1 MPSNNGILPRR
12 SICSIGRQEPKEAA
26 VSEEQASI
34 LVIDDTPGNLSL
46 LNQLLREHY
55 RVRLANSGPRGL
67 ELAAMAPPDL
77 VLLDIMMPDMDGY
90 QVFQRLQSDPATR
103 RIPVIFLTAKVGAED
118 EERGLAMGAVDFIH
132 KPIAPSVVLAR
143 VRTHLQIRHWQTF
156 LEDKSAWLQQEVE
169 SRVSE
174 VFRLQEATIRVMVSL
189 AEFRD
194 ECTGNHIRRTQDYV
208 RLLADYLSRQPRD
221 AGFLMPE
228 QIDRI
233 AKASPLHDIG
243 KIAIPDHI
251 LLKPGRHTPEEFAIM
266 QTHSVKGESMLLRS
280 LHEMGGDNAM
290 LRFACQI
297 ARGHHERWD
306 GSGYPD
312 GLAGEAIPLAAR
324 LMAVADV
331 YDALRSRR
339 PYKKAFEHGEAVDI
353 IVQGRGSH
361 FDPLLV
367 EAFLALEGV
376 FAEIATKLAD
386 E

>member
-1 MPSNNGILPRR
+1 MTD
-12 SICSIGRQEPKEAA
+12 
-26 VSEEQASI
+26 EQPSI

-55 RVRLANSGPRGL
+55 RVKLANSGPRGL

-77 VLLDIMMPDMDGY
+77 ILLDIMMPDMDGY

-221 AGFLMPE
+221 AGFLTPE

-297 ARGHHERWD
+297 ARSHHERWD
-306 GSGYPD
+306 GGGYPD

-339 PYKKAFEHGEAVDI
+339 PYKKAFDHAEAVDI
-353 IVQGRGSH
+353 IVQGKGSH

-376 FAEIATKLAD
+376 FSEIATKLAD

>member
-1 MPSNNGILPRR
+1 MTD
-12 SICSIGRQEPKEAA
+12 
-26 VSEEQASI
+26 EQPSI

-55 RVRLANSGPRGL
+55 RVKLANSGPRGL

-77 VLLDIMMPDMDGY
+77 ILLDIMMPDMDGY
-90 QVFQRLQSDPATR
+90 QVFQRLRSDPATR

-297 ARGHHERWD
+297 ARSHHERWD
-306 GSGYPD
+306 GGGYPD

-339 PYKKAFEHGEAVDI
+339 PYKKAFDHAEAVDI
-353 IVQGRGSH
+353 IVQGKGSH

-376 FAEIATKLAD
+376 FSEIATKLAD

>member
-1 MPSNNGILPRR
+1 
-12 SICSIGRQEPKEAA
+12 
-26 VSEEQASI
+26 VTEEQPSI

-55 RVRLANSGPRGL
+55 RVKLANSGPRGL

-77 VLLDIMMPDMDGY
+77 ILLDIMMPDMDGY

-221 AGFLMPE
+221 AGFLTPE

-297 ARGHHERWD
+297 ARSHHERWD
-306 GSGYPD
+306 GGGYPD

-339 PYKKAFEHGEAVDI
+339 PYKKAFDHAEAVDI
-353 IVQGRGSH
+353 IVQGKGSH

-376 FAEIATKLAD
+376 FSEIATKLAD

>member
-1 MPSNNGILPRR
+1 
-12 SICSIGRQEPKEAA
+12 
-26 VSEEQASI
+26 VTDEQPSI

-55 RVRLANSGPRGL
+55 RVKLANSGPRGL

-77 VLLDIMMPDMDGY
+77 ILLDIMMPDMDGY

-251 LLKPGRHTPEEFAIM
+251 LLKPGRHAPEEFAIM

-297 ARGHHERWD
+297 ARSHHERWD
-306 GSGYPD
+306 GGGYPD

-339 PYKKAFEHGEAVDI
+339 PYKKAFDHAEAVDI
-353 IVQGRGSH
+353 IVQGKGSH

-376 FAEIATKLAD
+376 FSEIATKLAD

>member
-1 MPSNNGILPRR
+1 MTD
-12 SICSIGRQEPKEAA
+12 
-26 VSEEQASI
+26 EQPSI

-77 VLLDIMMPDMDGY
+77 ILLDIMMPDMDGY

-221 AGFLMPE
+221 AGFLTPE

-297 ARGHHERWD
+297 ARSHHERWD
-306 GSGYPD
+306 GGGYPD

-339 PYKKAFEHGEAVDI
+339 PYKKAFDHAEAVDI
-353 IVQGRGSH
+353 IVQGKGSH
-361 FDPLLV
+361 FDPRLV

-376 FAEIATKLAD
+376 FSEIATKLAD

>member
-1 MPSNNGILPRR
+1 MTD
-12 SICSIGRQEPKEAA
+12 
-26 VSEEQASI
+26 EQPSI

-67 ELAAMAPPDL
+67 ELAALAPPDL
-77 VLLDIMMPDMDGY
+77 ILLDIMMPDMDGY

-297 ARGHHERWD
+297 ARSHHERWD
-306 GSGYPD
+306 GGGYPD

-339 PYKKAFEHGEAVDI
+339 PYKKAFDHAEAVDI
-353 IVQGRGSH
+353 IVQGKGSH

-367 EAFLALEGV
+367 EAFLALQGV
-376 FAEIATKLAD
+376 FSEIATKLAD

>member
-1 MPSNNGILPRR
+1 MTD
-12 SICSIGRQEPKEAA
+12 
-26 VSEEQASI
+26 EQPSI

-67 ELAAMAPPDL
+67 ELAALAPPNL
-77 VLLDIMMPDMDGY
+77 ILLDIMMPDMDGY

-297 ARGHHERWD
+297 ARSHHERWD
-306 GSGYPD
+306 GGGYPD

-339 PYKKAFEHGEAVDI
+339 PYKKAFDHAEAVDI
-353 IVQGRGSH
+353 IVQGKGSH

-367 EAFLALEGV
+367 EAFLALQGV
-376 FAEIATKLAD
+376 FSEIATKLAD

>member
-1 MPSNNGILPRR
+1 M
-12 SICSIGRQEPKEAA
+12 
-26 VSEEQASI
+26 SEKRASI

-46 LNQLLREHY
+46 LNQLLRTHY
-55 RVRLANSGPRGL
+55 RVKLANGGVRGL
-67 ELAAMAPPDL
+67 ELASMSPPDL
-77 VLLDIMMPDMDGY
+77 ILLDIMMPGMDGY
-90 QVFQRLQSDPATR
+90 EVLSKLKADPATSN
-103 RIPVIFLTAKVGAED
+103 IPVIFLTAKAGAED
-118 EERGLAMGAVDFIH
+118 EEQGLAMGAVDFIH

-143 VRTHLQIRHWQTF
+143 VRTHLQIRNWQTF
-156 LEDKSAWLQQEVE
+156 LEDKSAWLASEVE
-169 SRVSE
+169 ARVSE
-174 VFRLQEATIRVMVSL
+174 VSRLQEATIRVMVSL

-208 RLLADYLSRQPRD
+208 RLLAEYLSRQPRD
-221 AGFLMPE
+221 AAFLGYD

-251 LLKPGRHTPEEFAIM
+251 LLKPGRHTPEEFEIM
-266 QTHSVKGESMLLRS
+266 KTHSVKGESMLLRS
-280 LHEMGGDNAM
+280 LREMGGENEM
-290 LRFACQI
+290 LQFACQI
-297 ARGHHERWD
+297 ARSHHERWD
-306 GSGYPD
+306 GGGYPD

-339 PYKKAFEHGEAVDI
+339 PYKQAFSHAEAME
-353 IVQGRGSH
+353 IVVKGSGAH

-367 EAFLALEGV
+367 DAFVALEAV
-376 FAEIATKLAD
+376 FAEIALKLAD

>member
-1 MPSNNGILPRR
+1 MTD
-12 SICSIGRQEPKEAA
+12 
-26 VSEEQASI
+26 EQPSI

-77 VLLDIMMPDMDGY
+77 ILLDIMMPDMDGY

-174 VFRLQEATIRVMVSL
+174 VFRLQEATTRVMVSL

-221 AGFLMPE
+221 AGFLTPE

-297 ARGHHERWD
+297 ARSHHERWD
-306 GSGYPD
+306 GGGYPD

-339 PYKKAFEHGEAVDI
+339 PYKKAFDHAEAVDI
-353 IVQGRGSH
+353 IVQGKGSH

-376 FAEIATKLAD
+376 FSEIATKLAD

>member
-1 MPSNNGILPRR
+1 MT
-12 SICSIGRQEPKEAA
+12 
-26 VSEEQASI
+26 EEQPSI

-77 VLLDIMMPDMDGY
+77 ILLDIMMPDMDGY

-297 ARGHHERWD
+297 ARSHHERWD
-306 GSGYPD
+306 GGGYPD

-339 PYKKAFEHGEAVDI
+339 PYKKAFDHAEAVDI
-353 IVQGRGSH
+353 IVQGKGSH

-367 EAFLALEGV
+367 EAFLALQGV
-376 FAEIATKLAD
+376 FSEIATKLAD

>member
-1 MPSNNGILPRR
+1 MT
-12 SICSIGRQEPKEAA
+12 
-26 VSEEQASI
+26 EEQPSI

-55 RVRLANSGPRGL
+55 RVKLANSGPRGL
-67 ELAAMAPPDL
+67 ELAALAPPDL
-77 VLLDIMMPDMDGY
+77 ILLDIMMPDMDGY

-221 AGFLMPE
+221 AGFLTPE

-297 ARGHHERWD
+297 ARSHHERWD
-306 GSGYPD
+306 GGGYPD

-339 PYKKAFEHGEAVDI
+339 PYKKAFDHAEAVDI
-353 IVQGRGSH
+353 IVQGKGSH

-376 FAEIATKLAD
+376 FSEIATKLAD

>member
-1 MPSNNGILPRR
+1 MTD
-12 SICSIGRQEPKEAA
+12 
-26 VSEEQASI
+26 EQPSI

-77 VLLDIMMPDMDGY
+77 ILLDIMMPDMDGY

-221 AGFLMPE
+221 AGFLTPE

-297 ARGHHERWD
+297 ARSHHERWD
-306 GSGYPD
+306 GGGYPD

-339 PYKKAFEHGEAVDI
+339 PYKKAFDHAEAVDI
-353 IVQGRGSH
+353 IVQGKGSH

-367 EAFLALEGV
+367 EAFLALQGV
-376 FAEIATKLAD
+376 FSEIATKLAD

>member
-1 MPSNNGILPRR
+1 MT
-12 SICSIGRQEPKEAA
+12 
-26 VSEEQASI
+26 EEQPSI

-55 RVRLANSGPRGL
+55 RVKLANSGPRGL

-77 VLLDIMMPDMDGY
+77 ILLDIMMPDMDGY
-90 QVFQRLQSDPATR
+90 QVFQRLRSDPATR

-221 AGFLMPE
+221 AGFLTPE

-297 ARGHHERWD
+297 ARSHHERWD
-306 GSGYPD
+306 GGGYPD

-339 PYKKAFEHGEAVDI
+339 PYKKTFDHAEAVDI
-353 IVQGRGSH
+353 IVQGKGSH

-376 FAEIATKLAD
+376 FSEIATKLAD

>member
-1 MPSNNGILPRR
+1 MSDERAN
-12 SICSIGRQEPKEAA
+12 
-26 VSEEQASI
+26 I

-46 LNQLLREHY
+46 LNQLLRTQY
-55 RVRLANSGPRGL
+55 RVKLANSGARGL
-67 ELAAMAPPDL
+67 ELAAMSRPDL
-77 VLLDIMMPDMDGY
+77 ILLDIMMPEMDGY
-90 QVFQRLQSDPATR
+90 EVFRKLKADPSTSKVP
-103 RIPVIFLTAKVGAED
+103 IIFLTAKLGAED
-118 EERGLAMGAVDFIH
+118 EEQGLAMGAVDFIH

-143 VRTHLQIRHWQTF
+143 VRTHLQIRNWQIF
-156 LEDKSAWLQQEVE
+156 LEDKSAWLEKEVE
-169 SRVSE
+169 ARVSE

-194 ECTGNHIRRTQDYV
+194 ECTGNHIRRTQNYV
-208 RLLADYLSRQPRD
+208 RLLAEYLSRQPRD
-221 AGFLMPE
+221 GAFLGRD

-251 LLKPGRHTPEEFAIM
+251 LLKPGRHTPEEFEIM
-266 QTHSVKGESMLLRS
+266 KTHSSKGESMLQRS
-280 LHEMGGDNAM
+280 LREMGGENEM
-290 LRFACQI
+290 LVFACQI
-297 ARGHHERWD
+297 ARSHHERWD

-312 GLAGEAIPLAAR
+312 RLAGEAIPLAAR

-339 PYKKAFEHGEAVDI
+339 PYKKAFSHAEAVEI
-353 IVQGRGSH
+353 VVQGRGTH

-367 EAFLALEGV
+367 EAFLALESV
-376 FAEIATKLAD
+376 FAEIAIKLAD

>member
-1 MPSNNGILPRR
+1 MTD
-12 SICSIGRQEPKEAA
+12 
-26 VSEEQASI
+26 EQPSI

-77 VLLDIMMPDMDGY
+77 ILLDIMMPDMDGY

-169 SRVSE
+169 SRVCE

-297 ARGHHERWD
+297 ARSHHERWD
-306 GSGYPD
+306 GGGYPD

-339 PYKKAFEHGEAVDI
+339 PYKKAFDHAEAVDI
-353 IVQGRGSH
+353 IVQGKGSH

-376 FAEIATKLAD
+376 FSEIATKLAD

>member
-1 MPSNNGILPRR
+1 MT
-12 SICSIGRQEPKEAA
+12 
-26 VSEEQASI
+26 EEQPSI

-55 RVRLANSGPRGL
+55 RVKLANSGPRGL

-77 VLLDIMMPDMDGY
+77 ILLDIMMPDMDGY
-90 QVFQRLQSDPATR
+90 QVFQRLRSDPATR

-194 ECTGNHIRRTQDYV
+194 ECTGNHIRRAQDYV

-221 AGFLMPE
+221 AGFLTPE

-297 ARGHHERWD
+297 ARSHHERWD
-306 GSGYPD
+306 GGGYPD

-339 PYKKAFEHGEAVDI
+339 PYKKAFDHAEAVDI
-353 IVQGRGSH
+353 IVQGKGSH

-367 EAFLALEGV
+367 EAFLALQGV
-376 FAEIATKLAD
+376 FSEIATKLAD

>member
-1 MPSNNGILPRR
+1 MTD
-12 SICSIGRQEPKEAA
+12 
-26 VSEEQASI
+26 EQPSI

-77 VLLDIMMPDMDGY
+77 ILLDIMMPDMDGY

-221 AGFLMPE
+221 AGFLTPE

-297 ARGHHERWD
+297 ARSHHERWD
-306 GSGYPD
+306 GGGYPD

-339 PYKKAFEHGEAVDI
+339 PYKEAFDHAEAVDI
-353 IVQGRGSH
+353 IVQGKGSH

-367 EAFLALEGV
+367 EAFLALQGV
-376 FAEIATKLAD
+376 FSEIATKLAD

>member
-1 MPSNNGILPRR
+1 MT
-12 SICSIGRQEPKEAA
+12 
-26 VSEEQASI
+26 EEQPSI

-77 VLLDIMMPDMDGY
+77 ILLDIMMPDMDGY
-90 QVFQRLQSDPATR
+90 QVFQRLRSDPATR

-297 ARGHHERWD
+297 ARSHHERWD
-306 GSGYPD
+306 GGGYPD

-339 PYKKAFEHGEAVDI
+339 PYKKAFDHAEAVDI
-353 IVQGRGSH
+353 IVQGKGSH

-367 EAFLALEGV
+367 EAFLALQGV
-376 FAEIATKLAD
+376 FSEIATKLAD